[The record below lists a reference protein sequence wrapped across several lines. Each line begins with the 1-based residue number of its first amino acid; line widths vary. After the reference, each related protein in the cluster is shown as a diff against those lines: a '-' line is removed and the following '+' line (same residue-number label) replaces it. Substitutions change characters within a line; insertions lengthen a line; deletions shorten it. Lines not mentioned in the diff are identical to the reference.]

1 MLKKESIK
9 KIAYVHVITCTRNNN
24 RLKYA
29 VNFYTPESD
38 ARLNKNAEKV
48 LNKIRSLLQKAKVEN
63 YQERI
68 MQPADY
74 FKFNALYEA
83 GEI

>member
-1 MLKKESIK
+1 MPKKEYIK
-9 KIAYVHVITCTRNNN
+9 KVAYVHVITCTRNNN

-63 YQERI
+63 YEERI
-68 MQPADY
+68 MQPLEY
-74 FKFNALYEA
+74 FIFNASYDNK
-83 GEI
+83 

>member
-1 MLKKESIK
+1 MLKKETIK

-48 LNKIRSLLQKAKVEN
+48 LNKIRAILQKANVEN

-68 MQPADY
+68 MQPLEY
-74 FKFNALYEA
+74 FLFNAAYDNN
-83 GEI
+83 

>member
-1 MLKKESIK
+1 MFKKVYINK
-9 KIAYVHVITCTRNNN
+9 VAYVHVITCTRNNN

-48 LNKIRSLLQKAKVEN
+48 LNKIRSLLQKAKVKN

-68 MQPADY
+68 MQPLEY
-74 FKFNALYEA
+74 FKFNALYDHN
-83 GEI
+83 

>member
-1 MLKKESIK
+1 MLKKVYNNK
-9 KIAYVHVITCTRNNN
+9 VAYVHVILCMRNNN

-38 ARLNKNAEKV
+38 TRLNKNAEKV

-63 YQERI
+63 YEERI
-68 MQPADY
+68 MQPLEY
-74 FKFNALYEA
+74 FKFNAAYES
-83 GEI
+83 EEK

>member
-1 MLKKESIK
+1 MLKKELIK

-48 LNKIRSLLQKAKVEN
+48 LNKIRSLLQKANVEN
-63 YQERI
+63 YEERI
-68 MQPADY
+68 MQPLEY
-74 FKFNALYEA
+74 FLFNAAYEN
-83 GEI
+83 GEV